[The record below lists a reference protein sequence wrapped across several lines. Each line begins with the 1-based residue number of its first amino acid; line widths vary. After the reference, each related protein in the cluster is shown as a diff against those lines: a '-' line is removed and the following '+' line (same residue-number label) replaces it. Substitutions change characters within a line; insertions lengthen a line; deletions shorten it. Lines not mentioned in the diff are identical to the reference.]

1 MTLADSS
8 LPKPIAGE
16 VYFLVGLEH
25 VIFPHILTHI
35 FQRGGSTTNQILVG
49 GAGNQIM
56 LVFKATN
63 SIIFDEYLDRS
74 TCWALTNKKEC
85 FYTKT
90 GKPTVDIERSVLF
103 FVRMGILEILTK
115 WYVRFTETEIIL
127 FFRGFT
133 YLQSWESCES
143 GMLGSY
149 EKGWPRI
156 FATQMR
162 AGTGVETLM
171 ILINLIL
178 HMLKRKRE
186 ID

>member
-103 FVRMGILEILTK
+103 FVRES
-115 WYVRFTETEIIL
+115 WRFWRNDMSDSL
-127 FFRGFT
+127 KLKLYFFFRGFT

-162 AGTGVETLM
+162 AGTGAETLM
-171 ILINLIL
+171 ILIKLIL